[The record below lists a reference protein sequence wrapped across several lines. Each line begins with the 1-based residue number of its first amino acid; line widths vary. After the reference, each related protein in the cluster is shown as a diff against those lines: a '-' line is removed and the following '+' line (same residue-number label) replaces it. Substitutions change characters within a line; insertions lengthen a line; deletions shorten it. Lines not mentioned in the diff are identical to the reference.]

1 MSVATS
7 NTFLTAFLKTLGIL
21 WGFILTG
28 LFLDS
33 YFIQQWIT
41 EPQWIAN
48 IVMLVGFF
56 LCFKSVTP
64 RIKEQ
69 MITAVI
75 IAIIGEYL
83 FSIALGMYTYRLEN
97 VPHYVPPG
105 HALVYVGVLYFT
117 KTTYAKVQK
126 HFLEKILT
134 IIIIAYAAVFLVF
147 ENDVFGF
154 LMYTHERLGIL
165 R

>member
-7 NTFLTAFLKTLGIL
+7 NTFLLAFLKTLGIL

-33 YFIQQWIT
+33 YFIQQWIA

-75 IAIIGEYL
+75 IAIIG
-83 FSIALGMYTYRLEN
+83 SGCCCGAS
-97 VPHYVPPG
+97 
-105 HALVYVGVLYFT
+105 
-117 KTTYAKVQK
+117 
-126 HFLEKILT
+126 
-134 IIIIAYAAVFLVF
+134 
-147 ENDVFGF
+147 
-154 LMYTHERLGIL
+154 L
-165 R
+165 RSS